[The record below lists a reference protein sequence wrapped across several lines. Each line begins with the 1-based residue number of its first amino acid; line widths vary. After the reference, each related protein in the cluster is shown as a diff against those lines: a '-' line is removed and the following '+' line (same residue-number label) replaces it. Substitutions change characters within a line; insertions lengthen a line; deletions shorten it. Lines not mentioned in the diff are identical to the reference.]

1 MTPAKLKQARQAL
14 GYSLTDMADALRLS
28 GTTGP
33 TTIRKMEAGKVN
45 ISGPVSVAVE
55 AMLKGFDPFE
65 EEDEAD
71 GES

>member
-1 MTPAKLKQARQAL
+1 
-14 GYSLTDMADALRLS
+14 MADALRLS

-45 ISGPVSVAVE
+45 ISGPISVAVE

-71 GES
+71 DES

>member
-28 GTTGP
+28 PENGGD
-33 TTIRKMEAGKVN
+33 TIRKMEAGKVR
-45 ISGPVSVAVE
+45 ITGPIMVAVS
-55 AMLKGFDPFE
+55 AMLKGFDPFA
-65 EEDEAD
+65 EEDEAG